1 MKILKYIAIAS
12 VLSLSSCTKDFLGDD
27 FLTKDPLDQLTDPAF
42 WSSENN
48 IRTYTFGF
56 YNSYFRGYGS
66 GFGRGTF
73 YDGQFINDDFIPISP
88 NEIVVDEFVINVPT
102 SGGGWSPAV
111 PANQTPTGASSYYS
125 RIRKANHFINSVPIA
140 ELDEEVQNHWLGIG
154 RFFRGLEYANFVNA
168 FGDVPYID
176 RVLTEDDPDLYRPR
190 DSRVYVMDRVLEDF
204 RFAAQHVRE
213 SDGPS
218 QQAVNKYVVLA
229 YMSRVFLFEGT
240 WLKYHQVDQVKA
252 QEYLEAAKWAAEEV
266 INSGAF
272 SISNNY
278 RNLFSSESLK
288 GNSEIILFKEYA
300 EGILSHSAMSY
311 NNLEPQ
317 AGMSKNAIDS
327 YLLSDGLPI
336 GLSPLYNGDQT
347 VEDALQDRD
356 GRLQQ
361 TIASQLRM
369 MNVVGNFALSG
380 YAVQKFLNENLRNQP
395 VGTGSLNI
403 TDAPI
408 VRYGEV
414 LMNYAEAAAELG
426 ELTQADLDKTINVL
440 RSRNGVNLPK
450 LEVAGNQPA
459 VDGVVYDDPARD
471 PDVSSLLW
479 EVRRERRSELIFEG
493 LRLDDLRR
501 WKKLEYADTDKN
513 PTINRGAYIVKADY
527 STEQLNGIT
536 VDGADEGYIIPANA
550 IRRLV
555 EDKFYLNPIPLDQ
568 ISLYRNNGVEL
579 AQNPG
584 W

>member
-1 MKILKYIAIAS
+1 MKLLKYIAIAGI
-12 VLSLSSCTKDFLGDD
+12 LSMTSCSKDFLGDD

-56 YNSYFRGYGS
+56 YNSYFKGYGS

-102 SGGGWSPAV
+102 SGGGWSPTL
-111 PANQTPTGASSYYS
+111 PASQTPAGVTSYYS

-140 ELDEEVQNHWLGIG
+140 ELAEEVQNHWLGVG
-154 RFFRGLEYANFVNA
+154 RFFRALEYANFVNA

-190 DSRVYVMDRVLEDF
+190 DSRVYVMDKVLEDF
-204 RFAAQHVRE
+204 RFAAEHVRA
-213 SDGPS
+213 SDGPA

-240 WLKYHQVDQVKA
+240 WLKYHGVDEAKA
-252 QEYLEAAKWAAEEV
+252 TEYLEAAKWAAEQV
-266 INSGAF
+266 VTSGAF
-272 SISNNY
+272 SVSNNY
-278 RNLFSSESLK
+278 RALFASESLK
-288 GNSEIILFKEYA
+288 GNSEVILFKEYA

-317 AGMSKNAIDS
+317 AGMSKNALDS

-336 GLSPLYNGDQT
+336 GLSSRYENDRT
-347 VEDALQDRD
+347 VANALRDRD
-356 GRLQQ
+356 GRLVQ
-361 TIASQLRM
+361 TIAPELRM
-369 MNVVGNFALSG
+369 MNVRSNFALSG
-380 YAVQKFLNENLRNQP
+380 YAVQKFLNESLRNET

-408 VRYGEV
+408 IRYGEV
-414 LMNYAEAAAELG
+414 LVNYAEAVAELG
-426 ELTQADLDKTINVL
+426 TLTQGDLDITINVL
-440 RSRNGVNLPK
+440 RNRTGVGLPR
-450 LEVAGNQPA
+450 LELVGNQPA
-459 VDGVVYDDPARD
+459 VNGVPYDDPARD
-471 PDVSSLLW
+471 QTVSSLIW
-479 EVRRERRSELIFEG
+479 EIRRERRSELMFEG
-493 LRLDDLRR
+493 LRLNDLRR

-513 PTINRGAYIVKADY
+513 PTNNRGVYIVKADY
-527 STEQLNGIT
+527 TDEQLNGIT
-536 VDGADEGYIIPANA
+536 IDGANEGYIIPSAS
-550 IRRLV
+550 IKRTV
-555 EDKFYLNPIPLDQ
+555 QDKFYLDPIPLDQ
-568 ISLYRNNGVEL
+568 ISLYESNGVEL
-579 AQNPG
+579 KQNPE